1 MLPFPVAKNNDELE
15 NRIQEFNSQMYN
27 KKIML
32 FRMSQG
38 LMMKSKAS
46 ESVVKEIV
54 NCQYIKRKGMS
65 DGTCSKK
72 EYK

>member
-1 MLPFPVAKNNDELE
+1 
-15 NRIQEFNSQMYN
+15 
-27 KKIML
+27 
-32 FRMSQG
+32 MSQG

-46 ESVVKEIV
+46 ESVVTEIV